1 MTMDQDGHQG
11 PDGFESPESED
22 GWYFDLPSGA
32 WERQEEK
39 NRELRERIRGNITQ
53 NATHEPFRGRRAR
66 PEEDTRGGL
75 AGWAARH
82 MDDPEPESQPSEPA
96 PTARRDDDAPLA
108 AWAGDGWDDPEA
120 DPLWQD
126 EPAVPAPVT
135 ASLTPGDPF
144 AESGDDFGD
153 PELINAMRAW
163 ANQHD
168 APEAP
173 EASAEQP
180 VTDVAETE
188 AALEPDDMASAMR
201 AWATAAPEA
210 PSAEAGP
217 EMHPRRGEYQSSWR
231 REKPASSEPSRWQE
245 AFEGAPRGENMLD
258 SMRAW
263 ADNGPV
269 LPPDEQEAAA
279 PTEIPEEFLKP
290 FDWELDEAAAAT
302 VAIFPAR
309 SQAAEASVPPAETT
323 PSVAEPALANWDT
336 PLASAAGDGELTPED
351 EAEAGAPFAWPPAA
365 PVEDPIPPHATIP
378 GFDDEDEI
386 FARARAMAS
395 AESHQKPAHEKKGGF
410 MSRLFGKKKPAEP
423 ATDIGPGEWVSAEVL
438 DETDTPAW
446 SMAGMAGGPPA
457 AASSL
462 DDWEPVAPPAAP
474 APHAEAPDVEEAPD
488 ESDWAAKARATWASL
503 DDANPP
509 LAAVPAFEAPA
520 AAFAESPAR
529 GEEAPEE
536 DDWAAKARATWA
548 ALDVTETPPVTASAP
563 ETLAWEP
570 LPEQESESAGESST
584 PAAFAWE
591 WPRIDAAMESDS
603 ASPEHAVPTD
613 DPGNEND
620 FTWDP
625 EEFEAE
631 PAVVEQP
638 AARQEAPTWEP
649 ETPAFDEPAALIP
662 EPAFEAVPAEE
673 PASREPVPLFPS
685 VAEPESA
692 PAPVSFSFEPEAPA
706 DDADP
711 WAAFLSSREQERSA
725 ADEPREAARI
735 LPFDEPRLTDETTVS
750 MVEPAALA
758 AEPESAGAPA
768 GATNHID
775 EDRGWDAI
783 ASAVDTAEDGDD
795 DWNPEAF
802 ATATPVT
809 APGPEPVAP
818 PPPAFAW
825 DDEDAEPE
833 AAPEPVDIRAWGR
846 TPAPVAS
853 ESFAPPA
860 GSDWESAEP
869 GATEGEPPADDP
881 WAAVAAASG
890 FESDSPQGI
899 AVYRGHAEHLAQ
911 HHDAWDDDEA
921 APDEDVVLR
930 AFERHAASASRDED
944 PEAAMPPLPLEPLLG
959 KEGVDV
965 VDEVSPDETASHHG
979 FSRLSGWAPQR
990 TGDEHPVRQP
1000 LPRAGRSD
1008 PDEEWGFEDDQA
1020 IPPWARPP
1028 VAEGSPFDG
1037 PHEVAPRRRRT
1048 LIREI
1053 VETGLLAALVF
1064 LSVRASFQNFKVD
1077 GTSMFPTLENGQFL
1091 IVNKL
1096 VYSEVDVEKLSRFV
1110 PFVHPGDDP
1119 RRNVFHGP
1127 ERGDIIVLEH
1137 PAQPGT
1143 DLIKRVVGLPGET
1156 LEIVDGHVYIN
1167 DRLLEEPYAP
1177 VHWGG
1182 TKPRIVIPAGEYYV
1196 MGDNRD
1202 NSADSRTLGTIPEEL
1217 IIGKAM
1223 VSYWPSNKFGLA
1235 PNASPDL
1242 TDQKPRLTAQRLG
1255 D

>member
-1 MTMDQDGHQG
+1 MDQDGHQG
-11 PDGFESPESED
+11 PDGFESPESEE
-22 GWYFDLPSGA
+22 GWYFDLPNGA

-53 NATHEPFRGRRAR
+53 SAAHEPFRGRRAR
-66 PEEDTRGGL
+66 PEEETRGGL

-82 MDDPEPESQPSEPA
+82 MDDPDPAPQAPEPA
-96 PTARRDDDAPLA
+96 PAARRDDEPLA

-120 DPLWQD
+120 SALWQD
-126 EPAVPAPVT
+126 DDSPAPAPTVE
-135 ASLTPGDPF
+135 DPF

-168 APEAP
+168 APEAASEPPVIEPADAPAPNEP
-173 EASAEQP
+173 E
-180 VTDVAETE
+180 DIG
-188 AALEPDDMASAMR
+188 SAMR
-201 AWATAAPEA
+201 AWATAAPA
-210 PSAEAGP
+210 GDTAEAGP
-217 EMHPRRGEYQSSWR
+217 AAYSRRGEYQSSWR
-231 REKPASSEPSRWQE
+231 REKPVSGEPSRWQE

-263 ADNGPV
+263 AENGPV
-269 LPPDEQEAAA
+269 LPPDQEEVA
-279 PTEIPEEFLKP
+279 PPVEIPEEFLKP
-290 FDWELDEAAAAT
+290 FDWELEETAAT
-302 VAIFPAR
+302 TDSDFVVL
-309 SQAAEASVPPAETT
+309 SGAAEDRAPDAEPA
-323 PSVAEPALANWDT
+323 PSTVFPALANWDA
-336 PLASAAGDGELTPED
+336 PLASSGEEITEED
-351 EAEAGAPFAWPPAA
+351 LAEAPAPFAWPAA
-365 PVEDPIPPHATIP
+365 AAVEDDIPAHAAIP

-395 AESHQKPAHEKKGGF
+395 AEAHAKPAHEKKGGF
-410 MSRLFGKKKPAEP
+410 MSRLFGKKKAPEP
-423 ATDIGPGEWVSAEVL
+423 VTDVGPGEWVSADVL

-457 AASSL
+457 AASL
-462 DDWEPVAPPAAP
+462 EDWELDPGPGVPVTGSPPAG
-474 APHAEAPDVEEAPD
+474 DAPD
-488 ESDWAAKARATWASL
+488 EDDWAAKARATWASL

-509 LAAVPAFEAPA
+509 LAAVPAFEPPGGTEPPLSAN
-520 AAFAESPAR
+520 
-529 GEEAPEE
+529 EAPEE

-548 ALDVTETPPVTASAP
+548 ALDDASSPLVAMHP
-563 ETLAWEP
+563 ADALAWEP
-570 LPEQESESAGESST
+570 LAGPESESAGESPA
-584 PAAFAWE
+584 PAAVAWE
-591 WPRIDAAMESDS
+591 WPGIDAAMETES
-603 ASPEHAVPTD
+603 ASSEHRVPTG
-613 DPGNEND
+613 DPGPEND

-625 EEFEAE
+625 EEFGEE
-631 PAVVEQP
+631 PAAVDQP
-638 AARQEAPTWEP
+638 AARSDSPAWDP
-649 ETPAFDEPAALIP
+649 ERSAFDEPAATLP
-662 EPAFEAVPAEE
+662 EPAFEPE
-673 PASREPVPLFPS
+673 PAAEPVDREPIPLHPAGAS
-685 VAEPESA
+685 PDAA
-692 PAPVSFSFEPEAPA
+692 PAPPSFSFEPETPA

-725 ADEPREAARI
+725 SEAPREAARI

-758 AEPESAGAPA
+758 AEPESASAPA
-768 GATNHID
+768 GATSAHD

-783 ASAVDTAEDGDD
+783 ASAFDSAGDPSEGGDDD

-809 APGPEPVAP
+809 APEPDLPAAP
-818 PPPAFAW
+818 APPAFAW
-825 DDEDAEPE
+825 DDEDGEPE
-833 AAPEPVDIRAWGR
+833 PAPAPIDIRAWGR
-846 TPAPVAS
+846 TPAPVAA
-853 ESFAPPA
+853 ESFAPPP
-860 GSDWESAEP
+860 GSDWETDDP
-869 GATEGEPPADDP
+869 GATADEPPADDP

-899 AVYRGHAEHLAQ
+899 AVYRGHAEHIAQ
-911 HHDAWDDDEA
+911 HHDAWDDDSA
-921 APDEDVVLR
+921 APAPDEDVVLR
-930 AFERHAASASRDED
+930 AFERHAATRDED

-959 KEGVDV
+959 REGVDV
-965 VDEVSPDETASHHG
+965 VDEVSPAEPAASHHG

-990 TGDEHPVRQP
+990 TGDEHPVRPP

-1008 PDEEWGFEDDQA
+1008 PDEEWGFEDDQS
-1020 IPPWARPP
+1020 IPPWARPS

-1037 PHEVAPRRRRT
+1037 PSEVAPRRRRT

-1077 GTSMFPTLENGQFL
+1077 GTSMYPTLENGQFL

-1110 PFVHPGDDP
+1110 PFVHPGADP

-1137 PAQPGT
+1137 PNQPGT

-1156 LEIVDGHVYIN
+1156 LEVVDGHVYIN

-1177 VHWGG
+1177 PHWGG
-1182 TKPRIVIPAGEYYV
+1182 SKPRIVIPAGEYYV

-1202 NSADSRTLGTIPEEL
+1202 NSADSRTLGTIPEDL

-1223 VSYWPSNKFGLA
+1223 VSYWPTNKFGLA

-1255 D
+1255 E